1 MRVCV
6 LGPLEISDGGETQ
19 RVGAAKQRGLLAAL
33 VVRAGTPVPVERLV
47 EELWD
52 GPAPASAVNLIQ
64 GYVGALRRAMG
75 DRDGALLRTQ
85 APGYRLVLSDDELD
99 VRRFETLTARGRRA
113 LGDGDCRLASELL
126 VEAQRLW
133 RGEPFTDV
141 PATPAVRTETDRLEQ
156 LRLAALEARIDADL
170 RLGRGAELVP
180 ELQMLTA
187 AHPWLERFW
196 AQLMVTLCRC
206 GRQAEAL
213 AAYRQLYRLLDD
225 KLGVEPSPQ
234 VRELHQQILAGDP
247 SPGTGPVQPAHV
259 ERLVVPR
266 QLPAGIS
273 DFTGRLDLLAR
284 LDALLP
290 DDTDLPAAVVI
301 SAITGTAGVGKTA
314 LAVHWAHQIA
324 GRFPNGQLYVNLR
337 GFDPIGRAVD
347 ASEAVRGFLDAL
359 GVPAARIPNEL
370 EDQAA
375 LYRSLLA
382 DRRLLVVLD
391 NARDAE
397 QVRPLLPGSPGCL
410 VLITSRNRLESL
422 ITAEAARPVQV
433 DLLSTEE
440 AHHLLAARLGTD
452 RVAAEPEAVNAIVT
466 SCARLPLAL
475 TIVAARA
482 ATHPHFSLAAL
493 AAELDAAQTSLE
505 PFAATDTVTD
515 LRAVFSWSYRQL
527 NPDAQRLFRLL
538 GLHPGPDITAPAS
551 ASLAGQPLTTV
562 RRVLSDLCRAH
573 LLAEHL
579 PGRYTF
585 HDLLRAYAA
594 ELTDQADGEADRHT
608 AVHRMLDHY
617 LHTAR
622 VASRLYNPGLI
633 SLDRFAAPSA
643 GVAIEH
649 FADTDQAGA
658 WFAAELPVLLEIAR
672 LARQRGLDRYTWRLA
687 GALTDYLNRQGQ
699 WRVQLAIQRAGL
711 EAALRLGDVVGQM
724 RTRRGLAFV
733 LIQLGRNDEADSHLR
748 ETLELAREVGDP
760 EELANTH
767 HGLAFAARRRGR
779 IDLAVHHKEQSEQLL
794 RTVGH
799 PEAHAIALTD
809 AGWYHALAG
818 HYDKALDYGHR
829 ALTLVDTLDYRHG
842 EALATHALGYAHHH
856 LGRHD
861 KAAAYYERALHAA
874 RAANDREIEATVLD
888 HVGDNHAAIGDHDA
902 ALGTWRQTLDIFD
915 ELGHQDAETVRGKLE
930 SLAITTGRPRRVPR
944 DDSQTGTAQHS

>member
-6 LGPLEISDGGETQ
+6 LGPLEISDGGDTR

-33 VVRAGTPVPVERLV
+33 VVRAGSPVSVDRLV

-52 GPAPASAVNLIQ
+52 ESVPASAVNLIQ
-64 GYVGALRRAMG
+64 GYVGRLRRAMG
-75 DRDGALLRTQ
+75 DRNGTLLRTQ
-85 APGYRLVLSDDELD
+85 APGYRLVLSDGELD
-99 VRRFETLTARGRRA
+99 VRRFETLIARGRSA
-113 LGDGDCRLASELL
+113 LGDGDCRLASQLL

-141 PATPAVRTETDRLEQ
+141 PATAAVRAETDRLEQ
-156 LRLAALEARIDADL
+156 LRLTALEARIDADL
-170 RLGRGAELVP
+170 GLGRSAELVP

-196 AQLMVTLCRC
+196 AQLMLALCRC

-213 AAYRQLYRLLDD
+213 AAYRRLHRLLDD
-225 KLGVEPSPQ
+225 ELGVEPSAP
-234 VRELHQQILAGDP
+234 VRDLHQRILTDDP
-247 SPGTGPVQPAHV
+247 SLHTGQAAHR
-259 ERLVVPR
+259 ESAVVPR

-273 DFTGRLDLLAR
+273 DFTGRTDLLAQ

-290 DDTDLPAAVVI
+290 SDDTEPPAAVVI
-301 SAITGTAGVGKTA
+301 SAITGTAGIGKTT
-314 LAVHWAHQIA
+314 LAVHWAHRIA
-324 GRFPNGQLYVNLR
+324 ARFPDGQLYVNLR

-347 ASEAVRGFLDAL
+347 ASEVVRGSLDAL
-359 GVPAARIPNEL
+359 GVPPARMPIEV
-370 EDQAA
+370 EEQAA

-422 ITAEAARPVQV
+422 IAAEAARLVQV
-433 DLLSTEE
+433 DLLTTEE
-440 AHHLLAARLGTD
+440 AQHLLAARLGTD
-452 RVAAEPEAVNAIVT
+452 RVAAEPEAVNAIVS

-482 ATHPHFSLAAL
+482 VTHPHFSLTAL
-493 AAELDAAQTSLE
+493 AAELDAAQAGLE
-505 PFAATDTVTD
+505 PFATTDTVTD

-527 NPDAQRLFRLL
+527 NPEARRLFRLL
-538 GLHPGPDITAPAS
+538 GLHPGPDITAPAA
-551 ASLAGQPLTTV
+551 ASLAGQPLTSV
-562 RRVLSDLCRAH
+562 RRLLSDICRAH
-573 LLAEHL
+573 LLAERL

-585 HDLLRAYAA
+585 HDLLRAFAA
-594 ELTDQADGEADRHT
+594 ELTDHTDTEADQRS

-622 VASRLYNPGLI
+622 VASRLYNPGLLP
-633 SLDRFAAPSA
+633 LDRFADPGA

-649 FADTDQAGA
+649 LADADQAGA
-658 WFAAELPVLLEIAR
+658 WFAAELPVLLQLAG
-672 LARQRGLDRYTWRLA
+672 LARQRGLDQYTWRLA
-687 GALTDYLNRQGQ
+687 GALTDYLTRLGQ
-699 WRVQLAIQRAGL
+699 WRVQLTLQRAGL

-724 RTRRGLAFV
+724 RTRRGLAFM

-748 ETLELAREVGDP
+748 EALELARESGDA

-767 HGLAFAARRRGR
+767 HGLAFAASRRGR
-779 IDLAVHHKEQSEQLL
+779 IDLAVDHKEQSEELL
-794 RTVGH
+794 RTVGN
-799 PEAHAIALTD
+799 PEAHVIALTD

-829 ALTLVDTLDYRHG
+829 ALALLDKREYRHG
-842 EALATHALGYAHHH
+842 EAVTTHGLGYASHH
-856 LGRHD
+856 LGRYD
-861 KAAAYYERALHAA
+861 EAAAYYERALHAA
-874 RAANDREIEATVLD
+874 RAANDREIEAIILD
-888 HVGDNHAAIGDHDA
+888 HVGDNHAAVGDHDA

-915 ELGHQDAETVRGKLE
+915 ELGHQDAETVRSKLE
-930 SLAITTGRPRRVPR
+930 SFATATCRPRRVPR
-944 DDSQTGTAQHS
+944 DDRQTGTDLAD